1 MFEEKVSKDSVAE
14 YQMLTAC
21 SELLQIN
28 TKWVDWVA
36 TAYGGNSKFTATK
49 SAGGSAC
56 IRTPLGEVFSIFS
69 VIRRDVD
76 VIGRVVFYKR
86 LPEEFRGE
94 PVPIFA
100 LRLSEGYEVRS
111 GDKGERQWRQG
122 RNVSYWEKSEA
133 ERLGYEI
140 LLVQMD
146 ASGISP

>member
-28 TKWVDWVA
+28 TKWVD
-36 TAYGGNSKFTATK
+36 SKFTATK